1 MEMKA
6 SCTDFFFFFIIM
18 FHQLH
23 HSEAKLITLQLK
35 YQVYFVTDSIVL
47 IRDF

>member
-1 MEMKA
+1 MEMTA
-6 SCTDFFFFFIIM
+6 SSCTDFFFFIIM
-18 FHQLH
+18 LHQLH
-23 HSEAKLITLQLK
+23 HTEAKRITLQLK